1 MARQPLPP
9 TPAAATQEP
18 QQPIGEQ
25 QATTVAKA
33 DEAED
38 GTAVAAPES
47 LQTPPFLQEED
58 PGWGQFGWLE
68 AGPVVMDLKGPEI
81 AKSMTIDE
89 KMPQSTSHNSQADG
103 IFRNEVDPIFV
114 KEVDPSFAALNHS
127 PSTTIQTELLDAVDA
142 SMLAID
148 QNIDA
153 GLIQGCAVEPLGADP
168 TAELAEQVDEAFA
181 VEADDISG

>member
-58 PGWGQFGWLE
+58 PGWGQYGWLSDS
-68 AGPVVMDLKGPEI
+68 GPVVMAPIGPEI

-103 IFRNEVDPIFV
+103 IFRKEVDV